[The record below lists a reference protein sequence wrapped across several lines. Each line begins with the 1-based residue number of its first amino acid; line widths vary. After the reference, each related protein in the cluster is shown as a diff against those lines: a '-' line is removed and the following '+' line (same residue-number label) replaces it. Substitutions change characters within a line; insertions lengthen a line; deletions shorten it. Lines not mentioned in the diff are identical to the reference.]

1 MSAAR
6 TYYLFFAFI
15 HIGMGF
21 HVTAYTPFLAS
32 IGLSLGEIALVN
44 AIFWGVLI
52 AAELPTGMLADGRSR
67 AYSLKLGAAFSAL
80 GALAYVFAIGFWSAA
95 FAETVLA
102 IGGAFISG
110 AGTAWIADALTREG
124 RGGEL
129 RRVYA
134 TESFI
139 KSGCFLVGGV
149 AGAAL
154 AVIDYRLI
162 WIGYV
167 IGGASASFIA
177 HAKMNGRGEPL
188 EYVSEWRAL
197 RLALGALARSRA
209 LIWSVCAI
217 LVFDAVIAF
226 NHYWALYF
234 KPVVGQMGLSWIWIV
249 MYPGLLIASQFVRR
263 SSVPQGRE
271 ASLIVLS
278 LFLAGVG
285 IGLVALAPTLGLAV
299 SAVVVHEVGRGLF
312 EPLSSSFVQHR
323 LHTSYRATFGS
334 LQSFLGRMGLAVIPF
349 FIWLAI
355 EGQPD
360 TRETIALVWLASAV
374 FLILGALALWLTRPR
389 HDETKHP

>member
-6 TYYLFFAFI
+6 TYYLFFALI
-15 HIGMGF
+15 HIGMGL

-44 AIFWGVLI
+44 TIFWGVLI
-52 AAELPTGMLADGRSR
+52 TAELPTGMLADGRSR
-67 AYSLKLGAAFSAL
+67 AYSLKLGAGISAL

-95 FAETVLA
+95 FAEAVLA
-102 IGGAFISG
+102 VGGAFISG
-110 AGTAWIADALTREG
+110 AGTAWIADALAREG
-124 RGGEL
+124 RGEEL

-134 TESFI
+134 TESLI
-139 KSGCFLVGGV
+139 KSVCFLMGGV
-149 AGAAL
+149 AGAVL

-167 IGGASASFIA
+167 VGGACSSFIA
-177 HAKMNGRGEPL
+177 HTKMNGRGEPL
-188 EYVSEWRAL
+188 EYVSEWMAF
-197 RLALGALARSRA
+197 RLALRALWQSRA

-234 KPVVGQMGLSWIWIV
+234 KPEVGQLGLSWIWVV
-249 MYPGLLIASQFVRR
+249 MYLGLLGASQFVRR

-271 ASLIVLS
+271 ASLIAFS
-278 LFLAGVG
+278 LLLAGVG

-312 EPLSSSFVQHR
+312 EPLSNSFVQSR

-334 LQSFLGRMGLAVIPF
+334 LQSLLGRAGLAVIPLI
-349 FIWLAI
+349 IWLSI

-360 TRETIALVWLASAV
+360 TPETIAMVWLASAV
-374 FLILGALALWLTRPR
+374 YLILGATALWFTRTR
-389 HDETKHP
+389 V